1 VHKKVHLQCGRSST
15 PQLQLRLLT
24 SIPSQ
29 YLSLAAQAEEVTAGE
44 QLRQRLA
51 ASAAAALH
59 IAACALC
66 TVPVTVAG
74 PAEALLQSP
83 NAMIART
90 VDAALR
96 RSIPAS
102 NSDVQQIQTKLEVC
116 RMRHS
121 TGRTVRKSMMRL
133 EDSSVRTIYAHWWI

>member
-1 VHKKVHLQCGRSST
+1 MHKKVHPRRGQSLKSLFKLRMSS
-15 PQLQLRLLT
+15 
-24 SIPSQ
+24 PSHQ
-29 YLSLAAQAEEVTAGE
+29 QLSLAAQAEASTGGE

-102 NSDVQQIQTKLEVC
+102 NSNVQQIQTKLEV
-116 RMRHS
+116 RS
-121 TGRTVRKSMMRL
+121 T
-133 EDSSVRTIYAHWWI
+133 